1 MERICPLLVLA
12 SDRRAVVDGFDPEHR
27 CSSPTPAPVL
37 DRAQQ
42 VQVCL
47 TEAHVAC
54 PHFLQN
60 SPVVSGDP
68 GTTTPVTDAGLPSTR
83 LVIQPESSWRRARPA
98 RGQRTW
104 QALAAALVL
113 LGVGGVAVASG
124 AVGGVARLVGE
135 SMSSSMAP
143 AGRSVQPS
151 VTPDATPTPT
161 PTPSS
166 GVVVAATPLPTII
179 PSSSATPSAAVA
191 PPSPLARRYVVQ
203 PGDSLS
209 RIAVQFGTSVAALQ
223 RANGITDP
231 NLIEP
236 GQVLVIP

>member
-27 CSSPTPAPVL
+27 CSSRTPAPVL

-47 TEAHVAC
+47 SEAYVAC

-60 SPVVSGDP
+60 SPIVSGDP
-68 GTTTPVTDAGLPSTR
+68 GATAPATDSGLPSTR
-83 LVIQPESSWRRARPA
+83 LVIQPESSWRRARPV

-104 QALAAALVL
+104 QAVAAALLL

-124 AVGGVARLVGE
+124 AVSGVARLVGE
-135 SMSSSMAP
+135 SMASSMAP
-143 AGRSVQPS
+143 ADRSGQPS
-151 VTPDATPTPT
+151 VTLGATPTPT
-161 PTPSS
+161 LTPTS
-166 GVVVAATPLPTII
+166 GVVVTATPLPTII
-179 PSSSATPSAAVA
+179 SSPSAIPSAAVA
-191 PPSPLARRYVVQ
+191 PPSPAARRYVVQ
-203 PGDSLS
+203 LGDSLS